1 MSTSIRPGRPAGGHG
16 ICGLMEVHMDNLF
29 FALWK
34 SPGHGSRRQQDLWL
48 DPPASGVRRL
58 LAAVA
63 IIGVA
68 ACFLDDAAAVTSKAD
83 VLVAASYGSSQQGS
97 WK

>member
-1 MSTSIRPGRPAGGHG
+1 
-16 ICGLMEVHMDNLF
+16 MDNLF

-34 SPGHGSRRQQDLWL
+34 RPGRKAVRQEDFWL
-48 DPPASGVRRL
+48 HPPPSGFGRL

-68 ACFLDDAAAVTSKAD
+68 ACLLDYAAAVKGTAD
-83 VLVAASYGSSQQGS
+83 TVVAASYGSSQQGS
-97 WK
+97 SK

>member
-1 MSTSIRPGRPAGGHG
+1 
-16 ICGLMEVHMDNLF
+16 MDGLF

-34 SPGHGSRRQQDLWL
+34 RPGRRAVRREDFWL
-48 DPPASGVRRL
+48 HPPPSGVGRL
-58 LAAVA
+58 LVAVA

-68 ACFLDDAAAVTSKAD
+68 VCVLDHAAAGKGAADTLVT
-83 VLVAASYGSSQQGS
+83 ASYGPSQQGS

>member
-1 MSTSIRPGRPAGGHG
+1 
-16 ICGLMEVHMDNLF
+16 MEVHMDNLF

-34 SPGHGSRRQQDLWL
+34 RPGRKAGRQEDFWL
-48 DPPASGVRRL
+48 DPPPSGLGRL

-68 ACFLDDAAAVTSKAD
+68 ACLLDYTAAVKGAAD
-83 VLVAASYGSSQQGS
+83 TVTTATYGSSQQGS